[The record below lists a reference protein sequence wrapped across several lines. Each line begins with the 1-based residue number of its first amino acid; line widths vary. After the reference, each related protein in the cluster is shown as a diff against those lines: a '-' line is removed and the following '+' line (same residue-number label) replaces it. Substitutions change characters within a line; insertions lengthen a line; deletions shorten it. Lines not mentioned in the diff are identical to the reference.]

1 MELEERQEIVVSQKL
16 RGEIDVVCR
25 EQQAIR
31 YYKR

>member
-16 RGEIDVVCR
+16 RGEIDVCR